1 MTDYINITTVY
12 SLILF
17 ISIDSSIYLFIE
29 ASLGEVLIYTSVEW
43 SIGAN
48 LYIYGHKLG
57 VE

>member
-1 MTDYINITTVY
+1 MTDYIYITTVY

-17 ISIDSSIYLFIE
+17 ISIDSSIYLFTE

>member
-1 MTDYINITTVY
+1 MTDYIYITTVY